1 MKLNPEIYMTTA
13 KDSLCDV
20 FVGAWITVI
29 ACFSFQ
35 QRKQKGVGQ
44 NSPVSV
50 EYSSHVT
57 CDGLISSKVR
67 RLSSEGSPHS
77 CGAVYGN
84 CPLCNLSQSHK

>member
-1 MKLNPEIYMTTA
+1 MKLNPEIYRATA

-50 EYSSHVT
+50 VVTNTRVHLVTSHVM
-57 CDGLISSKVR
+57 D
-67 RLSSEGSPHS
+67 
-77 CGAVYGN
+77 
-84 CPLCNLSQSHK
+84 